1 MSNRRIA
8 LGLGTGAGAL
18 LGAALL
24 SGLASPLAV
33 ADTYTIDP
41 VAPTDLSNS
50 LIEAVTGDATTNPYD
65 ITTLPAFGGLGTDTV
80 ETEVLA
86 NYDTSGPTPVLAD
99 VSGATT
105 QATGEFGTETELI
118 NTYSNPIFTDTS
130 TDVLSASGAPAITAD
145 VSAPIG
151 SDSGALAGNVGTETD
166 TILFDPSSGLDF
178 GISLESVPS
187 TISGDAPTVT
197 EDLIT
202 PFGSFPLGDDLTSM
216 LGGTELTSLLGG
228 GDGLGSLLTGGDLLT
243 GLDPFVSLLTS
254 F

>member
-1 MSNRRIA
+1 MSMNNRRIA

-24 SGLASPLAV
+24 SGVASPLAA
-33 ADTYTIDP
+33 ADPTDVFAVDP
-41 VAPTDLSNS
+41 VTATDLSTFGA
-50 LIEAVTGDATTNPYD
+50 LTGDATTNPYD
-65 ITTLPAFGGLGTDTV
+65 ITTLPAFGGLGTDTT
-80 ETEVLA
+80 ETELLA
-86 NYDTSGPTPVLAD
+86 NYDTGVDGTSTPVLA
-99 VSGATT
+99 
-105 QATGEFGTETELI
+105 TGPEAGSETELI
-118 NTYSNPIFTDTS
+118 NIYSNPLFTDTS
-130 TDVLSASGAPAITAD
+130 TDVTAAFSAPGVTENL
-145 VSAPIG
+145 VSPIG
-151 SDSGALAGNVGTETD
+151 SDSGALASNVGTETD
-166 TILFDPSSGLDF
+166 TILLDPSSGLDF

-202 PFGSFPLGDDLTSM
+202 PLGNFPISDL
-216 LGGTELTSLLGG
+216 LGGSDLTSLLGS